1 MPQYNFMVSGDAENW
16 TEEEKQLVIRR
27 HEQQQKEF
35 NQRWRGVVFETVG
48 NHFAIKTGESND

>member
-1 MPQYNFMVSGDAENW
+1 MTEHNFMVSGDAEEW

-27 HEQQQKEF
+27 HETQKKEF
-35 NQRWRGVVFETVG
+35 NQRWKGIVFETVG

>member
-1 MPQYNFMVSGDAENW
+1 MPQYNFMVSGDAEEW

-27 HEQQQKEF
+27 HETQKKEF
-35 NQRWRGVVFETVG
+35 IQRWKGIVFVTVG